1 MPGISTTAELRPGP
15 HKDRAFSE
23 EFADMNLETI
33 KTRVPDYA
41 KDLRLNLD
49 SVLSES
55 GAPGLSP
62 KQIAII
68 ALASAIASRHEPLTE
83 AVAVRAASVLSA
95 QELDAARAAAAIMA
109 MNNIYYRFTHLV
121 EEREYET
128 MRASLRM
135 NVMANPGCSK
145 IDFELASLAVSAI
158 NGCGKCVDSHEKTLK
173 KHDVP
178 ALAIQSAA
186 RIAAVIHA
194 VAVTI
199 EQATAAAPAIAEAA

>member
-1 MPGISTTAELRPGP
+1 
-15 HKDRAFSE
+15 
-23 EFADMNLETI
+23 MNLESI
-33 KTRVPDYA
+33 KVRVPDYA

-55 GAPGLSP
+55 GAPGLSA

-83 AVAVRAASVLSA
+83 AITAQAAGVLSTA
-95 QELDAARAAAAIMA
+95 EADAARAAAAIMA

-121 EEREYET
+121 EEPEYQT

-158 NGCGKCVDSHEKTLK
+158 NGCGKCVDSHEKTLR
-173 KHDVP
+173 KHEVP
-178 ALAIQSAA
+178 ALAIQSAV

-199 EQATAAAPAIAEAA
+199 EQAAAAAPALAEAA